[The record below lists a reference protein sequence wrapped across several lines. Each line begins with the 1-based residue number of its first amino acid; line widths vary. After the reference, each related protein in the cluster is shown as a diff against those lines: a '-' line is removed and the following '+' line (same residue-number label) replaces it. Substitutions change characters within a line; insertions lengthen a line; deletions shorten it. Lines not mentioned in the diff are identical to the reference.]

1 MEENNNPTV
10 GEAKERVSPDKH
22 TVPLSRR
29 MWLEFLEI
37 LSDVAFPFIVMTVIS
52 TSIIA
57 FASYSGD
64 LGISVTAL
72 IGGEIMIIA
81 SLVIFGRANGNAAYN
96 KTVLNNQKRAL
107 GSTEEKVVCG
117 TGEYALWKGVLA
129 GAILCIPFVI
139 FQIIELCYHNFVSDF
154 CLQYVCGWAYY
165 PFSYLG
171 KGYQALNFIL
181 IILPVTTH
189 TVAYYL
195 GKLKQ
200 IKIQEA
206 VAERNAN
213 KKRRKK

>member
-1 MEENNNPTV
+1 MEENNNLT
-10 GEAKERVSPDKH
+10 GAADERVSPDKH

-29 MWLEFLEI
+29 MWLEFIDI
-37 LSDVAFPFIVMTVIS
+37 LSGVAFPFIGMTVIS
-52 TSIIA
+52 TTIIS
-57 FASYSGD
+57 FAGYSGD
-64 LGISVTAL
+64 LGVSIAAL
-72 IGGEIMIIA
+72 IGGEIMVIA
-81 SLVIFGRANGNAAYN
+81 ALVIFGRANGNAAYN
-96 KTVLNNQKRAL
+96 KTVLNNQKRSL

-117 TGEYALWKGVLA
+117 TGEYALWKGVVI
-129 GAILCIPFVI
+129 GAILCIPFLI
-139 FQIIELCYHNFVSDF
+139 FQIIELCYDNMVCNFG
-154 CLQYVCGWAYY
+154 LQYVCGWAYY

-181 IILPVTTH
+181 VILPIASH

-206 VAERNAN
+206 VAAKHAD

>member
-1 MEENNNPTV
+1 MEENNNLT
-10 GEAKERVSPDKH
+10 GATDERTSPDKH

-29 MWLEFLEI
+29 MWLELLEI
-37 LSDVAFPFIVMTVIS
+37 LSDVAFPIIGMIVINTTIIS
-52 TSIIA
+52 
-57 FASYSGD
+57 FASYHDFTTSI
-64 LGISVTAL
+64 LAL
-72 IGGEIMIIA
+72 IGGEIMMTVA
-81 SLVIFGRANGNAAYN
+81 LVIFGRANGNAAYN

-117 TGEYALWKGVLA
+117 AGEYALWKGVLI
-129 GAILCIPFVI
+129 GAILCIPFVLL
-139 FQIIELCYHNFVSDF
+139 QIIELCYHNAFCEF
-154 CLQYVCGWAYY
+154 CLKYVCGWAYY

-171 KGYQALNFIL
+171 KGYQALNFIMV
-181 IILPVTTH
+181 ILPIAAH

-206 VAERNAN
+206 VAAKNAS